1 MKKINA
7 ITLLITLLLG
17 VALLCGCAKK
27 EAPAPAPVAGT
38 QIVATEAST
47 QAQMKSGGGSAP
59 AAETKLVEDGY
70 YVLPNKEEIDGQMTD
85 TSEYLALMPDCT
97 GIYRAQDDIDLTW
110 DGKEAVLAD
119 GTKMTLEPIEGGI
132 RVKKDGVVSE
142 FRKTTE
148 PPDDLADKIYDR
160 LLAIDYNGT
169 YVNENQ
175 DTIVMKKRDDG
186 NYDIT
191 VDIVRLCHMEGDGNN
206 VDGAIEMGLTDP
218 NNNPMYA
225 VFFPDMGTFVMRV
238 TQSTWELLPSQ
249 TDITGFV
256 KK

>member
-1 MKKINA
+1 MKEFTGI
-7 ITLLITLLLG
+7 LLITT
-17 VALLCGCAKK
+17 LLCGLLFAGCAK
-27 EAPAPAPVAGT
+27 
-38 QIVATEAST
+38 TET
-47 QAQMKSGGGSAP
+47 AP
-59 AAETKLVEDGY
+59 AAETAAQAATEAAAQSAGDSASEGKKVEDGY
-70 YVLPNKEEIDGQMTD
+70 YVFSNKEEIDGQMTD

-110 DGKEAVLAD
+110 DGKEVLLAD
-119 GTKMTLEPIEGGI
+119 GTKMTLEPVEGGI
-132 RVKKDGVVSE
+132 RVTKDGTVTE
-142 FRKTTE
+142 FTKTTE

-160 LLAIDYNGT
+160 LISIDYNGT

-175 DTIVMKKRDDG
+175 DTIVMKKRADG

-225 VFFPDMGTFVMRV
+225 VFFPDMGTVVMRV

>member
-17 VALLCGCAKK
+17 AALLGGCAKK

-47 QAQMKSGGGSAP
+47 QAELKSGGGETAAP
-59 AAETKLVEDGY
+59 EVKLCEPGY
-70 YVLPNKEEIDGQMTD
+70 YVCPNKEEIDGQMTD
-85 TSEYLALMPDCT
+85 TSEYLMLLEDCT
-97 GIYRAQDDIDLTW
+97 GLYRAQDDIDLTW

-132 RVKKDGVVSE
+132 RVIKNGTRSE
-142 FRKTTE
+142 FFSTTDF
-148 PPDDLADKIYDR
+148 PDDLEEKIR
-160 LLAIDYNGT
+160 RMLVAREFEGT

-175 DTIVMKKRDDG
+175 DTIVLKKNDNG
-186 NYDIT
+186 TYDIT
-191 VDIVRLCHMEGDGNN
+191 ADIVRLCHMEGDGNN
-206 VDGAIEMGLTDP
+206 VDGGVEIAFTDP
-218 NNNPMYA
+218 NNGKMYA
-225 VFFPDMGTFVMRV
+225 VFFPDMGTYILRV
-238 TQSTWELLPSQ
+238 TQSTWELLPEQ

-256 KK
+256 KQ